1 MFFNIYFIL
10 IYMIGMAVL
19 GGYKFRC
26 FMDIEIDGKVGN
38 IFFLE

>member
-1 MFFNIYFIL
+1 
-10 IYMIGMAVL
+10 MIGMVVL

-38 IFFLE
+38 IFFFRIK